1 MSVRPAAVLTGDLV
15 ASTRH
20 PAATVDRAMQHLHDT
35 ARDIGVWCSPP
46 HDTRFTRYRGDGWQL
61 VLAQPHHALRAAVVL
76 QARLI
81 AIGLRTRIFIGIGAI
96 ERSGTDSLAD
106 ASGEAFERSGRGLD
120 ALGDASTLGIDGSGV
135 TPEDQMI
142 ADLLGERIGRW
153 TGPQAEAA
161 AHLLA
166 SVEKVRTLSD
176 IGARLGISPQAVND
190 RVRGAGC
197 PTIASVLRRWE
208 ARKARGGWGGTR

>member
-1 MSVRPAAVLTGDLV
+1 MPIGPAAVLTGDLV

-20 PAATVDRAMQHLHDT
+20 PAETIDDAMQRLHDT
-35 ARDIGVWCSPP
+35 ARDIGSWSSPP
-46 HDTRFTRYRGDGWQL
+46 QDTRFTRYRGDGWQM
-61 VLAQPHHALRAAVVL
+61 VLAYPPHALRAAVVL

-96 ERSGTDSLAD
+96 ERRGKDSLAD

-120 ALGDASTLGIDGSGV
+120 ALGDAWTLGIAGSGIS
-135 TPEDQMI
+135 PEDQMI

-161 AHLLA
+161 ALQLA
-166 SVEKVRTLSD
+166 AVDRVRTLSD
-176 IGARLGISPQAVND
+176 IGTQLGISPQAVND

-197 PTIASVLRRWE
+197 ATIASVLRRWE
-208 ARKARGGWGGTR
+208 TQKARDGGSGTP